1 MYQTSNFTPLQTK
14 KNLESKEKQ
23 VIFSP
28 KSTKVPLKSIYKK
41 ISKASVTHFSF
52 GIAALKS
59 LFSTFGAA
67 FASFAR
73 TVQLCLF

>member
-41 ISKASVTHFSF
+41 ISKAQYT
-52 GIAALKS
+52 
-59 LFSTFGAA
+59 
-67 FASFAR
+67 R
-73 TVQLCLF
+73 TIHIEKRKK